1 MIGFQ
6 TAKDYYHKKHSSLSI
21 NGHKNPFEKI
31 SSMTLDK
38 LISFF
43 SSKEFIEYSFIA
55 KVFKN
60 KLFSCLSIKENHYS
74 LFIKYWKTLSSLY
87 SLSKDYSSYYVNVF
101 FTKNIFNIEIRGK
114 RLSLE
119 EQNDIHINSLTY
131 FLSYVIKERLNKKIL
146 VSIESFENYSLYY
159 HVLSNLSQ
167 LIDELEVDICFPCYF
182 SNFSYLTNLFN
193 LITNIKPI
201 KTERDISRFIY
212 IQELRMERNDEQK
225 FMYYYITNSN
235 IKKSIDYFS
244 VNNNRIKQ
252 LIYIEQKT
260 EEDININSQIEQVI
274 KLNKKELISIKGIKI
289 NKKLM
294 EECSGITTVKK
305 SLIDVK
311 EIVNEKNIV
320 KLTYLLVNGNSKE
333 CIKVINKMK
342 NLIELG
348 IEYKDIK
355 DVLNILKKI
364 SIDHLK
370 ILKIKNQSASPIN
383 GEILSMM
390 ISSKVS
396 ILNSLECYKEI
407 EEKKSSSFISFNKNF
422 TFSLQ
427 EKIPKNQVEYILSLF
442 KKHHC
447 VHSSIPIELIITHKD
462 ASFITS
468 ILHSQKN
475 IPLNS
480 LTINTSKISGI
491 KVNTFQY
498 SQYCTKCAIMSINLN
513 DKSNLSLIED
523 LKPTAIRLDTPFKL
537 NETIFTKLNSFQFLK
552 IILLSGEL
560 KDYDT
565 YLTIKAKL
573 SNKYIFK
580 SD

>member
-6 TAKDYYHKKHSSLSI
+6 TAKDYYHKKRSSLSI

-31 SSMTLDK
+31 SSITLDK

-43 SSKEFIEYSFIA
+43 SSKELIDYSFIS

-60 KLFSCLSIKENHYS
+60 KLFSCLSIKEHHYS
-74 LFIKYWKTLSSLY
+74 LFIKYWKTFFSLY

-131 FLSYVIKERLNKKIL
+131 FLSYVIKEQSNKKIL

-167 LIDELEVDICFPCYF
+167 LVDELEVDICFPCYF

-193 LITNIKPI
+193 LIPNIKPI

-212 IQELRMERNDEQK
+212 IQELRMEKNDEQK
-225 FMYYYITNSN
+225 FMYYYVTNSN
-235 IKKSIDYFS
+235 IKKTIDYFS
-244 VNNNRIKQ
+244 VNNNKIKQ

-260 EEDININSQIEQVI
+260 EKEIFSQIEQVI

-294 EECSGITTVKK
+294 EECNGITMLKK

-320 KLTYLLVNGNSKE
+320 KLTYLSVNGNSKE
-333 CIKVINKMK
+333 YIKVINKMK
-342 NLIELG
+342 NLLELG
-348 IEYKDIK
+348 IAYKDIK
-355 DVLNILKKI
+355 DVFNILKKI

-370 ILKIKNQSASPIN
+370 ILKIKNQSSSPIN

-396 ILNSLECYKEI
+396 FINSLECYKEI
-407 EEKKSSSFISFNKNF
+407 EEKQSSSSYISFNKQF

-427 EKIPKNQVEYILSLF
+427 EKIPKNQVDYILSLV
-442 KKHHC
+442 KRY
-447 VHSSIPIELIITHKD
+447 HSIHSFIPILIVITHKD
-462 ASFITS
+462 STFITS
-468 ILHSQKN
+468 ILHSLKN
-475 IPLNS
+475 IPINS
-480 LTINTSKISGI
+480 LTINTAKFSGI

-498 SQYCTKCAIMSINLN
+498 SKYCTKCAIMSINLN
-513 DKSNLSLIED
+513 DKSNLSIIEN
-523 LKPTAIRLDTPFKL
+523 LKPTAIILDTPFKL
-537 NETIFTKLNSFQFLK
+537 TDEIVTTLNSYLFLK
-552 IILLSGEL
+552 VILLAGEL
-560 KDYDT
+560 KEYDT
-565 YLTIKAKL
+565 YLTIKSKL